1 MPSPNG
7 PAGPEGTAPDS
18 VWDVQ
23 RRALGAFIR
32 DQRRLARLSLRQLSA
47 LSHISNPYLSQV
59 ERGLHV
65 PSVRVLQAI
74 ADALDVSAETLLEQ
88 AGIVREQAGSAG
100 RGRPAADPDVERA
113 VRADP
118 RLTQGQKEALIAVY
132 RSYTEGSQ
140 GTEGTDGR
148 AGIVPPHTGPP
159 TGPRPGRRRE

>member
-1 MPSPNG
+1 VSSSQG
-7 PAGPEGTAPDS
+7 PAGRPPGAAPDS
-18 VWDVQ
+18 VWDTQ

-74 ADALDVSAETLLEQ
+74 ADALDLSAETLLEQ
-88 AGIVREQAGSAG
+88 AGIVREQAGSA
-100 RGRPAADPDVERA
+100 RPGRPGTDPDVERA
-113 VRADP
+113 VRADA

-132 RSYTEGSQ
+132 RSYTGGPAAHDTADGASPRTPEGV
-140 GTEGTDGR
+140 TR
-148 AGIVPPHTGPP
+148 
-159 TGPRPGRRRE
+159 